1 MVTDTIFN
9 KVVLI
14 FVLFL
19 IGMSLFD
26 CLKCAI
32 PKTIEGQSNI
42 GGAAMSVEAT
52 MHKHTGEIAILQEQ
66 LGAPLNTLTL
76 KVQELEKKT
85 DSNAEIIIALVKA
98 NGERATSE
106 AKELGI
112 EKK

>member
-42 GGAAMSVEAT
+42 GGTAMSVEAT

-85 DSNAEIIIALVKA
+85 DSNAEQILSLVKS
-98 NGERATSE
+98 NGAKATSN

-112 EKK
+112 K